1 MQRRRRLWGVA
12 LSSTILSLSAAGHA
26 ALSGASDPHVSFQA
40 SGPAG
45 MKING
50 TTADLSVAEDPG
62 GNVVVSVSLSN
73 LTTGI
78 ALRDQHMKEKYL
90 ELPKYPAA
98 TLTIARAALSL
109 PASGQRVEGDA
120 RATLALH
127 GQTRPVSV
135 HYDATAEGAGFST
148 HGKFHI
154 NMNEFGISVPSY
166 LGVTVKPDVDVSA
179 SFRVAGS

>member
-1 MQRRRRLWGVA
+1 MQRHQRLWSAA
-12 LSSTILSLSAAGHA
+12 LSFTILTLSAAGHA
-26 ALSGASDPHVSFQA
+26 ALSGASDPQVAFQA

-45 MKING
+45 MKITG
-50 TTADLSVAEDPG
+50 TTADLSVAEDAA
-62 GNVVVSVSLSN
+62 GNVVVSVPLSN

-78 ALRDQHMKEKYL
+78 ALRDRHMKEKYL
-90 ELPKYPAA
+90 EVPKYPAA

-109 PASGQRVEGDA
+109 PAPGQKIEGDA
-120 RATLALH
+120 RAMLVLH
-127 GQTRPVSV
+127 GQTRPVSI
-135 HYDATAEGAGFST
+135 HYDTTAEGAGFSA
-148 HGKFHI
+148 HGKFRI